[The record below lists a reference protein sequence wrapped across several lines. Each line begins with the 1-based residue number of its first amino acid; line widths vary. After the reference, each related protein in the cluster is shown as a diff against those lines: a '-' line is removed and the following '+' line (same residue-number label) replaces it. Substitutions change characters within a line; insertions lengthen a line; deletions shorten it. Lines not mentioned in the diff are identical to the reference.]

1 MIYTLAT
8 KEDIPQVYALQ
19 KKYHIDTI
27 AEEDKAD
34 GFVTTL
40 FSEEQFA
47 SLIDEGGLFIA
58 VDNRKNISRCSCKR
72 EKRSA
77 AACHDGRGDRE
88 GGKSRE
94 GAIVAY
100 AMAASWAYWSAWP
113 LFQFMIEELPDFTYK
128 GTVMTTENSYQY
140 GPVCIEKAYRGTGVL
155 EGLFGYH
162 LEVMAEHYPYMLTF
176 INQINQRSFAAH
188 TKKLQM
194 DLIRNFDFNNQHYYE
209 LGYDL
214 RDIARRVLGE
224 G

>member
-40 FSEEQFA
+40 FSDEQFA
-47 SLIDEGGLFIA
+47 SLIDEAGLFIA
-58 VDNRKNISRCSCKR
+58 K
-72 EKRSA
+72 
-77 AACHDGRGDRE
+77 DGD
-88 GGKSRE
+88 S
-94 GAIVAY
+94 IVAY

-113 LFQFMIEELPDFTYK
+113 LFQFMIEELKDFTYK
-128 GTVMTTENSYQY
+128 GEVMTRENSYQY
-140 GPVCIEKAYRGTGVL
+140 GPICIEKAYRGTGVL
-155 EGLFGYH
+155 EGLFAYH

-188 TKKLQM
+188 TKKLHM

-214 RDIARRVLGE
+214 RDIAR
-224 G
+224 